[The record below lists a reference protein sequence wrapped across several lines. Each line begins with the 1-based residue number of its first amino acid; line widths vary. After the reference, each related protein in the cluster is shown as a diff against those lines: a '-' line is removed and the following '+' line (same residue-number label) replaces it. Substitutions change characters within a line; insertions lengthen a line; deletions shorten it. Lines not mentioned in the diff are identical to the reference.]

1 MRQVEMKFRTW
12 GGKRKGAGRPQV
24 NARKS
29 EPHRVRTPINWNK
42 PVHVSLRV
50 VKDVGRL
57 RRLDRYAVIRKC
69 LVLLLDRTDFRVIH
83 VSIQSNHIHL
93 IIEAASATALARGL
107 QAFQI
112 SAARRLNAELGRRG
126 TVFPDRYHATV
137 ITSRRGAR
145 NALAYV
151 LNNWR
156 RHREDLMRDVED
168 WLVDEFSSGVYFDGW
183 KERFNLN
190 LADDYEPLPVVHPE
204 SWLLRIGW
212 KKYGAISIH
221 ELPGRA

>member
-1 MRQVEMKFRTW
+1 MKFRTW
-12 GGKRKGAGRPQV
+12 GGKRRGAGRPQV
-24 NARKS
+24 KERKS
-29 EPHRVRTPINWNK
+29 EPHRTRTPIKWNK

-57 RRLDRYAVIRKC
+57 RRMDRYAAVRGS
-69 LVLLLDRTDFRVIH
+69 LVLMLARTDFRVIH

-93 IIEAASATALARGL
+93 LVEAASATALARSM

-112 SAARRLNAELGRRG
+112 SAARKLNAQLGRTG
-126 TVFPDRYHATV
+126 TVFPDRYHSTV

-156 RHREDLMRDVED
+156 RHREDLMMDVEH
-168 WLVDEFSSGVYFDGW
+168 WLVDKFSSAIQFDGW
-183 KERFNLN
+183 AEHDRWSVP
-190 LADDYEPLPVVHPE
+190 DDYEPLPVTRPE
-204 SWLLRIGW
+204 SWLLRTGW
-212 KKYGAISIH
+212 KIHGLISIH
-221 ELPGRA
+221 ERPARA